1 VRIGSIVMVGSW
13 DDNDDFTSS
22 SFCPTGVPL
31 SLLPVVGDSVLHSA
45 VRRLRQLGSHPI
57 SVITHRV
64 QSSVSCAWGLPQS
77 ELNWYS
83 AVWDVRS
90 AIQRL
95 LFHYAGN
102 GVDTILLMRLG
113 AYAELDLQ
121 DFVQFHRQQDRPI
134 SIACDPQGPL
144 DVAVLDASRV
154 MTGAALIG
162 NRLKPDGMAFSPYN
176 FAGYVNRLSSLAEF
190 RNLSRDALMGHC
202 QLRPNGM
209 QIRPGVW
216 VGEGVELERG
226 SRLIAPV
233 YIGAQ
238 STIRAGA
245 LITRC
250 STVEHHSEVDCET
263 GVENSSLL
271 PHTYVGAGLE
281 VRHSVVDGNRLM
293 NLDRGVELE
302 FADER
307 LFARLRSRSVSLW
320 SGRAAGHRGS
330 ADRLLGLLAPARYP
344 DSAPLGIGEVVS
356 TT

>member
-1 VRIGSIVMVGSW
+1 MRIGSIVMVGSW
-13 DDNDDFTSS
+13 DGGDSNASPFWPS
-22 SFCPTGVPL
+22 GVPF

-45 VRRLRQLGSHPI
+45 VRRMRQLGSHPI

-64 QSSVSCAWGLPQS
+64 QSSMSCAWGLPQG

-83 AVWDVRS
+83 AVWDIRS
-90 AIQRL
+90 ALQRL
-95 LFHYAGN
+95 VFHYAGN
-102 GVDTILLMRLG
+102 GIDTILLTRLG

-121 DFVQFHRQQDRPI
+121 DFVQFHRQQHPPI
-134 SIACDPQGPL
+134 SIACDLKGPL
-144 DVAVLDASRV
+144 DIALFDANRV

-162 NRLKPDGMAFSPYN
+162 NRLKAEGLAFSSYK
-176 FAGYVNRLSSLAEF
+176 FAGYVNRLSNIAEF
-190 RNLSRDALMGHC
+190 RDLARDALTGQCHL
-202 QLRPNGM
+202 QPNGK

-233 YIGAQ
+233 YVGVQ

-250 STVEHHSEVDCET
+250 SSVEHHSEVDCET

-271 PHTYVGAGLE
+271 PHTYVGPGLE
-281 VRHSVVDGNRLM
+281 VRHSVVDGNKLM
-293 NLDRGVELE
+293 NLDRGVEME
-302 FADER
+302 FADDR
-307 LFARLRSRSVSLW
+307 LFARLRSRPVSLW
-320 SGRAAGHRGS
+320 SGKNAGHRGS
-330 ADRLLGLLAPARYP
+330 VDRLLGLLAPARYP
-344 DSAPLGIGEVVS
+344 DTAPLGVGEVAS